1 MIADVLQATPLQRGL
16 LALAAETD
24 DAYVIQ
30 VRLELDGR
38 VDAARLRSAVDT
50 VAARHPVVLGRFV
63 DEGLPHPV
71 HVIPARGTIPV
82 EERSGDGV
90 TIADEERGRGFDVR
104 TGPLLRV
111 TLVHADAG
119 DEVVLTGHHIAL
131 DGWSFGIVI
140 DEIQRAYA
148 DAALPAVRPFRD
160 QVLHL
165 QQKDMTA
172 ALDHWRARLGDG
184 FVPLQ
189 LADRATEPGDGRFG
203 AATIER
209 RGWSASD
216 TDRLLSFARSHDVTL
231 NTLAQLATAVML
243 SRLTDRDDVVFGT
256 TVSGRDPEL
265 VGSESMVGLFITT
278 VPVRIGL
285 DDAPVA
291 AVLERLQHD
300 FALDVAHAHPGLR
313 AIARTAGAG
322 SLFDTLLVFQNA
334 PVSRHDGTGF
344 APDAAVRHAEAHSL
358 THYPLVVAPA
368 VIEGRFVVDVEVR
381 AEQLVGHSSSGL
393 ADLWQAALDEIIAR
407 PAAPVD
413 GIRAERDVDRA
424 AWARL
429 AGDARGV
436 GRDSDLT
443 AGMDAAASRRDPSAA
458 NDWGAPLEDRR
469 TVPDLFAGA
478 VASGPDAIALADGI
492 RAWTYRELDDRT
504 ARLAAGLAAAG
515 IGGGDV
521 VGIALPRSIEVVEA
535 LFGIARAGACAVY
548 LDPTLPAGRLDAI
561 RRLSD
566 PRAVIGVSPW
576 HDVPKVEPADA
587 APPVVE
593 VHPDD
598 ALYMIFTS
606 GSTGEPKGVVATHRG
621 IVALHADHA
630 ERAYSGAAPGSLTVG
645 HAWSFGFDAS
655 WQPLLALFSGHR
667 VELLDADTMRDPVS
681 LEAEILGRGITMIEL
696 SPTLFGCLPADS
708 PVHERLRVLGLGGE
722 AVGVEA
728 WRTLGDSPVRAM
740 NFYGPTETTVDAVS
754 AVMSETDEVVL
765 GRPVAGMRAYVLDRR
780 LRPTPVGAVGELYLA
795 GPQLARGYAARA
807 ALTAERF
814 VADPFRHGGR
824 MYRTADL
831 VRVRPDGRLAYL
843 GRSDDQ
849 VKIRGHRI
857 ELGEVATAVR
867 SLGGVREAAVLPR
880 PRGRGT
886 VLRAFLVTGEPG
898 PFPRFMDAASF
909 RTQLAAV
916 LPGYMVPADAVLVE
930 ALPLTPNGKL
940 DARALQALQPAVV
953 VSAGGVLAETTSARA
968 DLAEVALVETAL
980 AEAAEAVLGHPVD
993 RDDDLLDAGMDS
1005 IDLVSFT
1012 HALAARGVSV
1022 TIADVLSHR
1031 TLAELAGAVEGA
1043 PAFA

>member
-1 MIADVLQATPLQRGL
+1 MIADVLQATPLQRGM

-38 VDAARLRSAVDT
+38 LDADRLRSAVDT
-50 VAARHPVVLGRFV
+50 VARRHPVVLGRFV

-71 HVIPARGTIPV
+71 HLIPADGTIPV
-82 EERSGDGV
+82 EERPGDGV
-90 TIADEERGRGFDVR
+90 IVAAEERRRGFDVR

-111 TLVHADAG
+111 SLVHAAAG
-119 DEVVLTGHHIAL
+119 DDVVLTGHHIAL

-148 DAALPAVRPFRD
+148 GASLPAVRPFRD
-160 QVLHL
+160 QVLHV
-165 QQKDMTA
+165 QQKDDDA
-172 ALDHWRARLGDG
+172 AREHWRSRLRDI
-184 FVPLQ
+184 VPLQ

-203 AATIER
+203 EATIEQR
-209 RGWSASD
+209 RWSAAD
-216 TDRLLSFARSHDVTL
+216 TERLLSFARARDLTL

-265 VGSESMVGLFITT
+265 VGSERMVGLFITT
-278 VPVRIGL
+278 VPVRVTL
-285 DDAPVA
+285 DETPVST
-291 AVLERLQHD
+291 VLERLQTE
-300 FALDVAHAHPGLR
+300 FAVDVAHAHPGLR
-313 AIARTAGAG
+313 AIARAAGAG
-322 SLFDTLLVFQNA
+322 ALFDTLLVFQNA

-344 APDAAVRHAEAHSL
+344 APDAAVRHADAHSL
-358 THYPLVVAPA
+358 THYPLVIAPA
-368 VIEGRFVVDVEVR
+368 VIDGRLVVDVEVR
-381 AEQLVGHSSSGL
+381 AAQLVGFSAEEL
-393 ADLWQAALDEIIAR
+393 ADLWRAALDEIVAS
-407 PAAPVD
+407 PAARVD
-413 GIRAERDVDRA
+413 DVRAERAVDRA

-429 AGDARGV
+429 AGEACAGGRVDA
-436 GRDSDLT
+436 T
-443 AGMDAAASRRDPSAA
+443 APDDG
-458 NDWGAPLEDRR
+458 R
-469 TVPDLFAGA
+469 TVPELLAA
-478 VASGPDAIALADGI
+478 SVASGPHDVALADGD

-504 ARLAAGLAAAG
+504 ARIAAGLGAAG
-515 IGGGDV
+515 IGAGDV

-548 LDPTLPAGRLDAI
+548 LDPELPDTRLDAI
-561 RRLSD
+561 RRLAD

-576 HDVPKVEPADA
+576 LDVPAVEPVDA
-587 APPVVE
+587 APPVTVI
-593 VHPDD
+593 HPDD

-606 GSTGEPKGVVATHRG
+606 GSTGEPKGVIATHRG

-630 ERAYSGAAPGSLTVG
+630 ERAYAGVARATLTVG

-667 VELLDADTMRDPVS
+667 VELLDADTLRDPAR
-681 LEAEILGRGITMIEL
+681 LEAEILGRGITMVEL
-696 SPTLFGCLPADS
+696 SPTLHACLAPDS

-722 AVGVEA
+722 AVGRDA
-728 WRTLGDSPVRAM
+728 WRALGESPVRAM

-765 GRPVAGMRAYVLDRR
+765 GRPVAGMHAYVLDRR
-780 LRPTPVGAVGELYLA
+780 LRRTPVGAVGELYLA
-795 GPQLARGYAARA
+795 GPQLARGYAARP

-831 VRVRPDGRLAYL
+831 VRLRPDGRLASL

-857 ELGEVATAVR
+857 ELGEVAAALRGLT
-867 SLGGVREAAVLPR
+867 GVRDAAVLPR
-880 PRGRGT
+880 ERPRGT
-886 VLRAFLVTGEPG
+886 VLRAFLVTDDPG
-898 PFPRFMDAASF
+898 PLPRFADAVSL
-909 RTQLAAV
+909 RTTLAAV
-916 LPGYMVPADAVLVE
+916 LPGYMIPADAVLVE
-930 ALPLTPNGKL
+930 VLPLTANGKL
-940 DARALQALQPAVV
+940 DTRALQAITPDAPRSSSPVV
-953 VSAGGVLAETTSARA
+953 DVF
-968 DLAEVALVETAL
+968 
-980 AEAAEAVLGHPVD
+980 AEAADAVLGHAVD

-1012 HALAARGVSV
+1012 HALAARGVTV
-1022 TIADVLSHR
+1022 TIADVLSRR
-1031 TLAELAGAVEGA
+1031 TLSALAAARADAAPAGAARASG
-1043 PAFA
+1043 

>member
-1 MIADVLQATPLQRGL
+1 MILDVLQATPLQRGM

-50 VAARHPVVLGRFV
+50 VAMRHPVVLGRFV

-71 HVIPARGTIPV
+71 HVIPEEGTIPV
-82 EERSGDGV
+82 EERSGDGA
-90 TIADEERGRGFDVR
+90 TIADEERRRGFDVR

-111 TLVHADAG
+111 GLVHADAD

-148 DAALPAVRPFRD
+148 GAPLPAVRPFRD
-160 QVLHL
+160 QVLHV
-165 QQKDMTA
+165 QQKDETA
-172 ALDHWRARLGDG
+172 ALAHWRERLGGG

-189 LADRATEPGDGRFG
+189 LADRAAEPGDGRFG
-203 AATIER
+203 AATIAQR
-209 RGWSASD
+209 TWSASD
-216 TDRLLSFARSHDVTL
+216 TDRLLAFARAQDVTL

-265 VGSESMVGLFITT
+265 DGSERMVGLFITT
-278 VPVRIGL
+278 VPVRVAL
-285 DDAPVA
+285 DDAPVTTA
-291 AVLERLQHD
+291 LDRLQAD
-300 FALDVAHAHPGLR
+300 FAVDVAHAHPGLR

-344 APDAAVRHAEAHSL
+344 APDAAVRRAEAHSL

-368 VIEGRFVVDVEVR
+368 VIEGRLVVDVEVR
-381 AEQLVGHSSSGL
+381 AAQLVGFSAEEL
-393 ADLWQAALDEIIAR
+393 ADLWRAALDEIVDA
-407 PAAPVD
+407 PAAPVN
-413 GIRAERDVDRA
+413 GIRAERAVDRA

-429 AGDARGV
+429 AGEVRTGDAIDGDPSDDRPGGEARTGHAV
-436 GRDSDLT
+436 DGASHGGREHLT
-443 AGMDAAASRRDPSAA
+443 APD
-458 NDWGAPLEDRR
+458 DRR
-469 TVPDLFAGA
+469 TVPELFAVA
-478 VASGPDAIALADGI
+478 VASAPDAVALADGA

-515 IGGGDV
+515 IGAEDV
-521 VGIALPRSIEVVEA
+521 VGIALPRSLEVVEA
-535 LFGIARAGACAVY
+535 LLGIARAGACAVY
-548 LDPTLPAGRLDAI
+548 LDPALPDTRLDAI
-561 RRLSD
+561 RRLAD

-576 HDVPKVEPADA
+576 GDVPVVEPVDA
-587 APPVVE
+587 APPVVD

-621 IVALHADHA
+621 IVALHDDHA
-630 ERAYSGAAPGSLTVG
+630 QRAYAGAAPGTLTVG

-667 VELLDADTMRDPVS
+667 VELLDAETLRDPAR

-696 SPTLFGCLPADS
+696 SPTLHACLPADS

-722 AVGVEA
+722 AVGGDA
-728 WRTLGDSPVRAM
+728 WRALGQSPVRAM

-795 GPQLARGYAARA
+795 GPQLARGYAARP

-814 VADPFRHGGR
+814 VADPFQHGGR

-831 VRVRPDGRLAYL
+831 VRLRPDGQLAYL

-867 SLGGVREAAVLPR
+867 GLDGVRDAAVLPR
-880 PRGRGT
+880 SRARGT
-886 VLRAFLVTGEPG
+886 VLRAFLVTDEAG
-898 PFPRFMDAASF
+898 PFPRFADAARF

-930 ALPLTPNGKL
+930 ALPLTANGKL
-940 DARALQALQPAVV
+940 DARALQALEPAVAAA
-953 VSAGGVLAETTSARA
+953 SPTFAAAGGEGGGGLGAAGAAV
-968 DLAEVALVETAL
+968 L

-1012 HALAARGVSV
+1012 HALGARGVHA
-1022 TIADVLSHR
+1022 TITDVLSHR
-1031 TLAELAGAVEGA
+1031 TLAGLAGAVG
-1043 PAFA
+1043 

>member
-1 MIADVLQATPLQRGL
+1 MIADVLQATPLQCGM

-38 VDAARLRSAVDT
+38 LDAERLRSAVDA
-50 VAARHPVVLGRFV
+50 VAGRHAIVLGRFV

-71 HVIPARGTIPV
+71 HLIPADGSIPV
-82 EERSGDGV
+82 EERAGDGATV
-90 TIADEERGRGFDVR
+90 AAEERRRGFDVR

-111 TLVHADAG
+111 VLVHRAAG
-119 DEVVLTGHHIAL
+119 DDVVLTGHHIAL

-140 DEIQRAYA
+140 DEIQRVYA
-148 DAALPAVRPFRD
+148 GVSLPATRPFRD
-160 QVLHL
+160 QVRHV
-165 QQKDMTA
+165 QQKDAAA
-172 ALDHWRARLGDG
+172 ALEHWRVRLRDV
-184 FVPLQ
+184 VPLQ

-203 AATIER
+203 EATIQQR
-209 RGWSASD
+209 RWSASE
-216 TDRLLSFARSHDVTL
+216 TDGLLSFARAQNVTL

-265 VGSESMVGLFITT
+265 VGSEHMVGLFITT
-278 VPVRIGL
+278 VPVRVAL
-285 DDAPVA
+285 DETPVTTA
-291 AVLERLQHD
+291 LDRLQTA
-300 FALDVAHAHPGLR
+300 FAVDVAHAHPGLR

-322 SLFDTLLVFQNA
+322 ALFDTLLVFQNA

-358 THYPLVVAPA
+358 THYPLVIAPA
-368 VIEGRFVVDVEVR
+368 VVDGRLVVDVEVR
-381 AEQLVGHSSSGL
+381 AAQLVGLSAKEL
-393 ADLWQAALDEIIAR
+393 ADLWRAALDEIVAD

-413 GIRAERDVDRA
+413 GIRAEREVDRA

-429 AGDARGV
+429 AGDACGA
-436 GRDSDLT
+436 GCDSDL
-443 AGMDAAASRRDPSAA
+443 AAARDAAASRRDPNAA
-458 NDWGAPLEDRR
+458 HERVAPREDRR
-469 TVPDLFAGA
+469 TVPDLFADA
-478 VASGPDAIALADGI
+478 VASRPAAVALADGS
-492 RAWTYRELDDRT
+492 RAWTYRALDDRT

-515 IGGGDV
+515 IGAGDV
-521 VGIALPRSIEVVEA
+521 VGIALPRSLEVVEA

-548 LDPTLPAGRLDAI
+548 LDPALPDTRLDAI
-561 RRLSD
+561 RRLAD

-576 HDVPKVEPADA
+576 ADVPAVESVDA
-587 APPVVE
+587 APPVVD

-606 GSTGEPKGVVATHRG
+606 GSTGEPKGVIATHRG

-630 ERAYSGAAPGSLTVG
+630 ERAYAGAASGTLTVG

-667 VELLDADTMRDPVS
+667 VELLDADTLRDPVR
-681 LEAEILGRGITMIEL
+681 LEAQIVGRGITMIEL
-696 SPTLFGCLPADS
+696 SPTLHACLPADS

-722 AVGVEA
+722 AVGGDA
-728 WRTLGDSPVRAM
+728 WRALGQSSARAM

-795 GPQLARGYAARA
+795 GPQLARGYAARP

-831 VRVRPDGRLAYL
+831 VRVRPDGRLASL

-857 ELGEVATAVR
+857 ELGEVASALR
-867 SLGGVREAAVLPR
+867 GLDGVREAAVLPR
-880 PRGRGT
+880 ERPRGT
-886 VLRAFLVTGEPG
+886 VLRAFLVTDAPG
-898 PFPRFMDAASF
+898 PFPRFADAASL
-909 RTQLAAV
+909 RKRLAAV

-940 DARALQALQPAVV
+940 DVSALQALTPAEPPAPAIERDVF
-953 VSAGGVLAETTSARA
+953 S
-968 DLAEVALVETAL
+968 
-980 AEAAEAVLGHPVD
+980 EAAEDVLGHRVD

-1005 IDLVSFT
+1005 VDLVSFT
-1012 HALAARGVSV
+1012 HALAARGVTA
-1022 TIADVLSHR
+1022 TIADVLTHR
-1031 TLAELAGAVEGA
+1031 TLAALALR
-1043 PAFA
+1043 

>member
-1 MIADVLQATPLQRGL
+1 MIADVLQATPLQRGM

-38 VDAARLRSAVDT
+38 VDAARLRSAVDV

-71 HVIPARGTIPV
+71 HVIPTAGTIPV
-82 EERSGDGV
+82 EECSGDGV
-90 TIADEERGRGFDVR
+90 AIAGEERRRGFDVR

-111 TLVHADAG
+111 SLVHAEAG

-131 DGWSFGIVI
+131 DGWSFGIVV

-148 DAALPAVRPFRD
+148 GAPLPAVRPFRD
-160 QVLHL
+160 HVLHV
-165 QQKDMTA
+165 QQKDEMA
-172 ALDHWRARLGDG
+172 ALAHWRARLGDG

-209 RGWSASD
+209 RTWSASD
-216 TDRLLSFARSHDVTL
+216 TDRLLSFARAHNVTL

-265 VGSESMVGLFITT
+265 AGSEHMVGLFITT
-278 VPVRIGL
+278 VPVRVAL
-285 DDAPVA
+285 DDAPVSTA
-291 AVLERLQHD
+291 LDRLQAG

-368 VIEGRFVVDVEVR
+368 VIGGRLAVDVEVR
-381 AEQLVGHSSSGL
+381 AAQLVGVSAEEL
-393 ADLWQAALDEIIAR
+393 ADLWRAALDEIVADA
-407 PAAPVD
+407 AAPVD
-413 GIRAERDVDRA
+413 GIRAERAVDRA
-424 AWARL
+424 AWAGL
-429 AGDARGV
+429 AGEAQTSHAVEG
-436 GRDSDLT
+436 
-443 AGMDAAASRRDPSAA
+443 
-458 NDWGAPLEDRR
+458 GAPGGWSGAESSGPGGDTTGGCVPDDRR
-469 TVPDLFAGA
+469 TVVDLFAEA
-478 VASGPDAIALADGI
+478 VASLPDAVALADGT
-492 RAWTYRELDDRT
+492 RSWTYRELDDRT

-515 IGGGDV
+515 IGAGEV
-521 VGIALPRSIEVVEA
+521 VGIALPRALEVVEA

-548 LDPTLPAGRLDAI
+548 LDPALPDARLDAI
-561 RRLSD
+561 RRLAD
-566 PRAVIGVSPW
+566 PRAVVGVSPW
-576 HDVPKVEPADA
+576 ADV
-587 APPVVE
+587 PVVE
-593 VHPDD
+593 PVDAAAPVVDICPDD

-630 ERAYSGAAPGSLTVG
+630 ERAYAGAAPGTLTVG

-667 VELLDADTMRDPVS
+667 VEVLNADTLRDPAR
-681 LEAEILGRGITMIEL
+681 LEAEIRGRGITMIEL
-696 SPTLFGCLPADS
+696 SPTLHACLPADS

-722 AVGVEA
+722 AVGGDA
-728 WRTLGDSPVRAM
+728 WRALGRSRVRAM

-754 AVMSETDEVVL
+754 AVMGETDEVVL

-795 GPQLARGYAARA
+795 GPQLARGYAARP

-831 VRVRPDGRLAYL
+831 VRVRPDGRLVYL

-857 ELGEVATAVR
+857 ELGEVTTAVR
-867 SLGGVREAAVLPR
+867 GLEGVRDAAVLPR
-880 PRGRGT
+880 PRARGT
-886 VLRAFLVTGEPG
+886 VLRAFLVTDEPG
-898 PFPRFMDAASF
+898 PFPRFADAAFF
-909 RTQLAAV
+909 RRQLAAV
-916 LPGYMVPADAVLVE
+916 LPGYMVPADAVLV
-930 ALPLTPNGKL
+930 ASLPLTANGKL
-940 DARALQALQPAVV
+940 DARALQALEPAEPPA
-953 VSAGGVLAETTSARA
+953 STTDGGDFAECAFA
-968 DLAEVALVETAL
+968 A
-980 AEAAEAVLGHPVD
+980 AAEAVLGHPVD

-1012 HALAARGVSV
+1012 HALAARGISA

-1031 TLAELAGAVEGA
+1031 TLAGLAGAGQRSGA
-1043 PAFA
+1043 LA